1 MGVMSDS
8 SPGSVPAGA
17 FTRRALLAA
26 VLVGTA
32 AVAAGCTSSDGDA
45 ADAVTPAQLD
55 QLADQVA
62 VQTALVAVYD
72 RVSATSPAIATAVAV
87 LAAQARA
94 QLERLR
100 AAAPGLGATSAA
112 GSSPAPVEPTV
123 PADAAGARAFLRTEV
138 DRAAAAHAAA
148 CPGFTGARAALLGS
162 IAAGLRGAAGQLA

>member
-1 MGVMSDS
+1 MSDS

-26 VLVGTA
+26 ALVGTA

-62 VQTALVAVYD
+62 VQTALVAAYD

-112 GSSPAPVEPTV
+112 GSSPAPAPVEPTV
-123 PADAAGARAFLRTEV
+123 PADAAGARAYLRTEV